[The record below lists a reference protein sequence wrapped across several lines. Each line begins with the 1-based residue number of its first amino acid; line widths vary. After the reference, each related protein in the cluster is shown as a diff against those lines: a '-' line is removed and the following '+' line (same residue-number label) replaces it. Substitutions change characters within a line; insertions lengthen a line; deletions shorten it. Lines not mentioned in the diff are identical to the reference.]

1 VWQVAVIIG
10 SHQEARASA
19 QVSPTLPRS
28 DRAAIGLAIQRFVGP
43 VNAYCRR
50 ADAEAWRYALAAGA
64 TDVRYL
70 EAVTGLDFDVMLVGS
85 GGAEPYGDLLLAQLA
100 AEKQCAMVCEVLDVV
115 DGPHGLTVT
124 RDLGRGSTEVL
135 ALDRPAVLGI
145 AAEATQLLY
154 VSRYRRQVVDALVR
168 EPPSEPLSEPLAA
181 LSSPWEPARPRVYL
195 ADLDARTAG
204 SASTRLQRLF
214 GVGAAPP
221 QGNDRSHII
230 AADAATCAQHLL
242 RFMSHH
248 GMITAPMAPP
258 VPAMRSVESVD
269 SQRQRVATT
278 RQAPHGRGPRPL
290 TGAVEGAARQPRPFN
305 GLLPL
310 VVAGLSGDVVPPR
323 RAPRPLDA
331 PAPPRR
337 GPRTI
342 EAPRQD
348 ETE

>member
-1 VWQVAVIIG
+1 VPA
-10 SHQEARASA
+10 
-19 QVSPTLPRS
+19 SPTLPTS
-28 DRAAIGLAIQRFVGP
+28 DRAAIGLAVQRFGGP

-64 TDVRYL
+64 TEVRYL
-70 EAVTGLDFDVMLVGS
+70 ETVAGLDFDVMLVGS

-100 AEKQCAMVCEVLDVV
+100 AEKHCAMVCEVLDVV
-115 DGPHGLTVT
+115 NGPHGLTVT

-154 VSRYRRQVVDALVR
+154 VSRYRRQVARAAGR
-168 EPPSEPLSEPLAA
+168 EPLTEPLSDPLAA
-181 LSSPWEPARPRVYL
+181 LSSPWEPARPRVHL

-214 GVGAAPP
+214 GVGAAPH

-242 RFMSHH
+242 RFLSHH
-248 GMITAPMAPP
+248 GMITSSIAPP
-258 VPAMRSVESVD
+258 VPSTRPVDSVD
-269 SQRQRVATT
+269 SQHQHLA
-278 RQAPHGRGPRPL
+278 APLWEPHRRGPRPL
-290 TGAVEGAARQPRPFN
+290 TGTVRGAARQPRPFN
-305 GLLPL
+305 RLLPL
-310 VVAGLSGDVVPPR
+310 VVAGLSGDIVPPQQAER
-323 RAPRPLDA
+323 VGHSRAPRPLDA

-337 GPRTI
+337 RGPRAI

-348 ETE
+348 KTE